1 MDISDTKYV
10 DFLKIYFPDVAEK
23 IDGYSKMSPQGKT
36 PEELKKSAAEIEEK
50 LKSYLNKPECVG
62 LYNIYE
68 KIPEGI
74 RSRFNG
80 TKVPEDVMEAAKRDE
95 TLTLQMMELHPEIQ
109 RVEDAR
115 EAVRQRFEVP
125 THEETPEDIVI
136 ETAMFTYATAV
147 AEGYSPEASAE
158 LARQRQHRD
167 GLLEKKA
174 AILTDPKLSEE
185 EKKAKLKDWFEKEWL
200 VSRQKTIKA
209 VEDDWRGNPAEN
221 KHPHQPEKYLVHLLG
236 KLNRLAKMDSSK
248 ISDQERSNQEKLLNQ
263 KLAEM
268 IQHIDNNGRHDK
280 LLEYLKRRHVQAKI
294 GHFRDETRDILA
306 TLVLQKVPEAEREQ
320 YLTHDWHKMHG
331 TQQNM
336 SDEQK
341 LRTVAKD
348 IRYNQAGAIPQNSV
362 LSAADRLEN
371 IPSILK
377 KQNVRSE

>member
-50 LKSYLNKPECVG
+50 LKSYLNKPECVE
-62 LYNIYE
+62 LYKAYE
-68 KIPEGI
+68 KIPEDI
-74 RSRFNG
+74 RSHYNG
-80 TKVPEDVMEAAKRDE
+80 DVPKEIVELAKKDE
-95 TLTLQMMELHPEIQ
+95 WQTLQVMALDPSIKS
-109 RVEDAR
+109 VEKAR

-185 EKKAKLKDWFEKEWL
+185 EKKVKLKDWFEKEWL
-200 VSRQKTIKA
+200 ESRKKTIKTI
-209 VEDDWRGNPAEN
+209 EDDWRGNPAEN
-221 KHPHQPEKYLVHLLG
+221 KPSHQPEKYLIHLLG
-236 KLNRLAKMDSSK
+236 KFNRGK
-248 ISDQERSNQEKLLNQ
+248 ISEDNLMQQLPELMQ
-263 KLAEM
+263 K
-268 IQHIDNNGRHDK
+268 IDNLQRHDK
-280 LLEYLKRRHVQAKI
+280 LLEYLKKGRIQAKI
-294 GHFRDETRDILA
+294 GHFKDETRDILA
-306 TLVLQKVPEAEREQ
+306 NLVLQNIPENEREQ
-320 YLTHDWHKMHG
+320 YLAHDWRKKRG
-331 TQQNM
+331 IATNM
-336 SDEQK
+336 AEAKK
-341 LRTVAKD
+341 LHTVAND
-348 IRYNQAGAIPQNSV
+348 IKYNQAGAIPPNS
-362 LSAADRLEN
+362 LLTAAERLEH